1 MLRTVERRCWTAIA
15 VVVSVILL
23 RVVWIAAHVGR
34 YRYAH
39 LAWHGFWH
47 TVVDPNYWAFLVA
60 LAALQWFWPGRR
72 EQRGPSLA
80 IVEDATWFVFST
92 LLGVTIV
99 VWVTN
104 LFDTTF
110 NRATGG
116 WNGFNFV
123 PYLGVWGVAIFAFV
137 IGDFF
142 VYVTHWLHH
151 HTKTLWYFH
160 AVHHSQE
167 NLNPLSDNRQHI
179 VETIVVFAVTYVPG
193 VALGLTSADALKLGF
208 ANLYFS
214 AWLHTNLRT
223 NLGPLRH
230 VLASPQF
237 HRVHH
242 STSPEHF
249 NTNYATVFPIWDVLF
264 HTRHKDVN
272 SYPKTGIHDATF
284 PHQVKASPQSMVGM
298 FVRQTIH
305 PFKLAVKRVPKYA
318 GVDKVPEPTI
328 SSLWTVGEDHAAP
341 LLTRT

>member
-1 MLRTVERRCWTAIA
+1 MSAVERRCWRALA
-15 VVVSVILL
+15 VLTTL
-23 RVVWIAAHVGR
+23 TLTRVVWVVVAAAPLWQRPGVESYVRFAHV
-34 YRYAH
+34 
-39 LAWHGFWH
+39 AWDGFWR
-47 TVVDPNYWAFLVA
+47 TVVDPNYWAFLVV
-60 LAALQWFWPGRR
+60 LAALQWFWPGRK

-99 VWVTN
+99 VWITN

-110 NRATGG
+110 SNTTGG
-116 WNGFNFV
+116 WNGFNLV
-123 PYLGVWGVAIFAFV
+123 PYLGVWGVAVFAFV
-137 IGDFF
+137 LGDFF

-193 VALGLTSADALKLGF
+193 VALGLNSADALKLGF

-242 STSPEHF
+242 SLDPEHF

-264 HTRHKDVN
+264 RTRHKDVD
-272 SYPKTGIHDATF
+272 SYPKTGIYDPTF
-284 PHQVKASPQSMVGM
+284 PHQVKPSPQSMVAM
-298 FVRQTIH
+298 FVKQTLH
-305 PFKLAVKRVPKYA
+305 PFKLAAKRVPNYA
-318 GVDKVPEPTI
+318 GVD
-328 SSLWTVGEDHAAP
+328 GEQGA
-341 LLTRT
+341 T